1 MPHLESTLL
10 QHTYIRQMMRNKINF
25 YIVEYA
31 INSLLRQKY
40 KTIFIALVFTMLV
53 FLLSSLFFITNS
65 IKYELQQTLETLPE
79 ITVQKIK
86 AGRHYDIDVS
96 TIDEILDIHGV
107 SGAVARVWGYYYFE
121 NAGVNFS
128 LVGIDE
134 YEEQY
139 KKSFVEVASKLDF
152 IKPSM
157 IVGEG
162 VRRVMDKNYYKEYFN
177 FIKPD
182 GSLMRVDIG
191 TTFKAQSE
199 LESNDVIVMSK
210 DNVREIFD
218 IDESKATDIVVHVAN
233 FNEVATVA
241 SKIKLLY
248 PDTRVITKDDLKIS
262 YQNIFDYKSGIFLA
276 LFSVSLFTFFI
287 IIYDRVSG
295 LSSEQKREIGILKAV
310 GWRVDDVLKEKFYEG
325 FIVSIFSYLVGITL
339 AFGFVYILKAPLL
352 QNIFIGYSQLKTS
365 FNLPF
370 VFDIQTLALIFFL
383 SVPIYIAA
391 IIIPSWRSATL
402 EADEVIR

>member
-1 MPHLESTLL
+1 MK
-10 QHTYIRQMMRNKINF
+10 NKINI
-25 YIVEYA
+25 YIIEYA

-40 KTIFIALVFTMLV
+40 KTFFITSILTLLV

-65 IKYELQQTLETLPE
+65 IKHELQSTVDSLPE

-86 AGRHYDIDVS
+86 AGRHYDIDESVA
-96 TIDEILDIHGV
+96 DEILQITGV
-107 SGAVARVWGYYYFE
+107 QSVVARVWGYYYFE

-128 LVGIDE
+128 VVGINE
-134 YEEQY
+134 FEEQY
-139 KKSFVEVASKLDF
+139 KNSLQRVAKDF
-152 IKPSM
+152 DNDTSM

-162 VRRVMDKNYYKEYFN
+162 VKKIMDENYYKEYFN

-182 GSLMRVDIG
+182 GTLKKITIG
-191 TTFKAQSE
+191 GVFKADTE

-210 DNVREIFD
+210 DKVREIFD
-218 IDESKATDIVVHVAN
+218 IDAKKATDIVVKVAN
-233 FNEVATVA
+233 HNEIATIA
-241 SKIKLLY
+241 SKIKLMY
-248 PDTRVITKDDLKIS
+248 PDSRVITKDDLKIS

-276 LFSVSLFTFFI
+276 LFVVSIFTFFI
-287 IIYDRVSG
+287 IIYDKTSG
-295 LSSEQKREIGILKAV
+295 LSSEQKREIGILKAI

-325 FIVSIFSYLVGITL
+325 FIVSFFSYVIGIIFAL
-339 AFGFVYILKAPLL
+339 AFVYILNAPLL
-352 QNIFIGYSQLKTS
+352 QNIFTGYSQLKTS

-370 VFDIQTLALIFFL
+370 VLDMQTLALIFFL

-391 IIIPSWRSATL
+391 TIIPSWRSATL

>member
-1 MPHLESTLL
+1 
-10 QHTYIRQMMRNKINF
+10 MRNKINL

-40 KTIFIALVFTMLV
+40 KTFFVSFILSVLV

-65 IKYELQQTLETLPE
+65 IKYELQSTVNSLPE

-86 AGRHYDIDVS
+86 AGRHYDMDVS
-96 TIDEILDIHGV
+96 VVDEILEITGV
-107 SGAVARVWGYYYFE
+107 ESAVARVWGYYYFE

-128 LVGIDE
+128 IVGLDE

-139 KKSFVEVASKLDF
+139 KNSFVEAVKKLDF
-152 IKPSM
+152 SKSSM
-157 IVGEG
+157 VVGEG
-162 VRRVMDKNYYKEYFN
+162 VKKIMDKNYYREYFN
-177 FIKPD
+177 FIKPN
-182 GSLMRVDIG
+182 GELKRVDIG
-191 TTFKAQSE
+191 GLFKGQTE

-210 DNVREIFD
+210 ESVREIFD
-218 IDESKATDIVVHVAN
+218 MDESKATDIVVKVAN
-233 FNEVATVA
+233 FNEVAKVA

-248 PDTRVITKDDLKIS
+248 PDSRVITKDDLKIS

-276 LFSVSLFTFFI
+276 LFVVSLFTFFI
-287 IIYDRVSG
+287 IVYDKASG
-295 LSSEQKREIGILKAV
+295 LSSEQKREIGILKAI
-310 GWRVDDVLKEKFYEG
+310 GWRVDDVLREKFYEG
-325 FIVSIFSYLVGITL
+325 FIVSFFSYMTGVIL
-339 AFGFVYILKAPLL
+339 ALAFVYIFKAPLL
-352 QNIFIGYSQLKTS
+352 QNIFTGYSGLKTS

-370 VFDIQTLALIFFL
+370 VLDVQTLALIFFL